1 MGSHP
6 INLAIRFI
14 LELSALVS
22 VGVWGWRQNDG
33 WLRFVLAIG
42 IPVILAAI
50 WGTFAVPEDP
60 SRSGGAPIVTSG
72 IVRLIIELAFFGIAV
87 WALYD
92 IGFIK
97 ISIAL
102 GIIVILH
109 YIFSYDRIIWLLSQ

>member
-33 WLRFVLAIG
+33 WMRFVLAIG
-42 IPVILAAI
+42 IPIILAAI
-50 WGTFAVPEDP
+50 WGTFAVPDDP

-92 IGFIK
+92 MEFIK

-102 GIIVILH
+102 GILVILH

>member
-72 IVRLIIELAFFGIAV
+72 VLRLIIELAFFGIAV

>member
-6 INLAIRFI
+6 INLTIRFI
-14 LELSALVS
+14 LEISALVS

-60 SRSGGAPIVTSG
+60 SRSGRAPIVTSG
-72 IVRLIIELAFFGIAV
+72 VIRLIIEFAFFGIAV

-92 IGFIK
+92 MGFIK

-102 GIIVILH
+102 GILVILH

>member
-42 IPVILAAI
+42 IPIILAAI

-92 IGFIK
+92 MGFIK

>member
-92 IGFIK
+92 MGFIK

-109 YIFSYDRIIWLLSQ
+109 YILSYDRIIWLLSQ